1 MYMYNYISEPYT
13 YRSQRVHTLTSIHS
27 VKYTHTHKYSLTHT
41 RTHSLTH
48 TEDLKKKLEDWI
60 APNTRIKLVRHS
72 QREGLIRARITGAA
86 AASGDV
92 LVFLDSHCE
101 ANVGW
106 LEPLLE
112 RIKVCVCLSVASVE
126 NQGLCV
132 CVCLLLL

>member
-1 MYMYNYISEPYT
+1 MC
-13 YRSQRVHTLTSIHS
+13 
-27 VKYTHTHKYSLTHT
+27 THPHKYSLCMYTQYSPIFT
-41 RTHSLTH
+41 LTH

-112 RIKVCVCLSVASVE
+112 RIKVSVSVCLYVASVE